1 MRSFYKRLAAAL
13 ISLFIYFIVFVPL
26 IVSSSL
32 PAWLILILTLAG
44 AVFTAISINYFI
56 HKDQQ

>member
-1 MRSFYKRLAAAL
+1 MRSFYKRLAAA
-13 ISLFIYFIVFVPL
+13 IITIFIYSFVFMPL

-32 PAWLILILTLAG
+32 PAWIILILTLAG
-44 AVFTAISINYFI
+44 AVFTAVSINYFI

>member
-13 ISLFIYFIVFVPL
+13 IFVFIYFFVFVPL

-32 PAWLILILTLAG
+32 PAWLILIFTLAG
-44 AVFTAISINYFI
+44 AVFTAIAINYFV